1 MVTTADGH
9 AEREVAKAMMN
20 DAVQAT
26 NNPEACI
33 TMGAGKVYDAK
44 ALIEALTDMWVMLSI

>member
-9 AEREVAKAMMN
+9 AEREAAKAMMN

-26 NNPEACI
+26 NNPEAHI
-33 TMGAGKVYDAK
+33 SLGADK
-44 ALIEALTDMWVMLSI
+44 